1 MKDLETMQRE
11 GREKFKQ
18 QHNFEVVFGQNSMA
32 EQSCE
37 SFLDQHTANTWK
49 AAQESI
55 CIELQK
61 YQDESDN
68 NTIGIQHLIKK
79 IHD

>member
-1 MKDLETMQRE
+1 MTLETMQRE
-11 GREKFKQ
+11 GRE
-18 QHNFEVVFGQNSMA
+18 VFA
-32 EQSCE
+32 EGCTPMNISDPPSDHE
-37 SFLDQHTANTWK
+37 WINTFLDQHTANTWK

-68 NTIGIQHLIKK
+68 NTIGIQHLTTS
-79 IHD
+79 